1 MIAHLDGEKE
11 MQTRAQIQKL
21 LDDIRAAYEVGYIK
35 NDLESEAEKWGQI
48 QILEWILSN

>member
-1 MIAHLDGEKE
+1 MK
-11 MQTRAQIQKL
+11 TRIQIQTML
-21 LDDIRAAYEVGYIK
+21 EDLRAAYEVGYQK